1 MFDDQIPNNS
11 GQVPPNLPLGEPED
25 MFGKVPSEAIPSSA
39 TTPMQMSPQEDA
51 DFAVSA
57 PVVKSAVSAGVLRP
71 KQNSEQTEP
80 VDMFTAS
87 TEDDDLE
94 LPPISPSY
102 TPSYNQN
109 PAQPTQTPQSYASQ
123 DMRMTTPPQEM
134 MGGQNQM
141 YEVSEP
147 LGKKRIV
154 MWVIIL
160 IVVAILGLGSFW
172 IYFSFIRNVDPVD
185 EFSSSNTQTEQIPE
199 QDEVV
204 VTSDQTQ
211 TPQTTTN
218 TEDEFNLEN
227 QILLGEPLDTDGD
240 GLTDVRESELGTSPL
255 NWDTDSDKLGDYEEI
270 TIWKTDPLNA
280 DTDGDGYGD
289 NEEIENGYNPKGTG
303 KLFQPPTTTEEGVS
317 STQS

>member
-11 GQVPPNLPLGEPED
+11 GQVPPNLPLGEPD
-25 MFGKVPSEAIPSSA
+25 DIFGAVPSEVVPSPA
-39 TTPMQMSPQEDA
+39 PAPMQMPPQEDV
-51 DFAVSA
+51 DFAIPA
-57 PVVKSAVSAGVLRP
+57 PVPKSAVSAGVLRP
-71 KQNSEQTEP
+71 KQSFDPSEPADIFVSPTE
-80 VDMFTAS
+80 A
-87 TEDDDLE
+87 DDLQ

-109 PAQPTQTPQSYASQ
+109 PAQPAQAPQSYASQ
-123 DMRMTTPPQEM
+123 DMRMSTPPQEM

-147 LGKKRIV
+147 IGKKRIV

-160 IVVAILGLGSFW
+160 VVVAILGFGSFW

-185 EFSSSNTQTEQIPE
+185 EFSSSNTQIEQTLD
-199 QDEVV
+199 QNEVV
-204 VTSDQTQ
+204 VTPDQTQ

-289 NEEIENGYNPKGTG
+289 NEEIENGYNPKGEG
-303 KLFQPPTTTEEGVS
+303 KLFQPPTSTEETVAS
-317 STQS
+317 ST